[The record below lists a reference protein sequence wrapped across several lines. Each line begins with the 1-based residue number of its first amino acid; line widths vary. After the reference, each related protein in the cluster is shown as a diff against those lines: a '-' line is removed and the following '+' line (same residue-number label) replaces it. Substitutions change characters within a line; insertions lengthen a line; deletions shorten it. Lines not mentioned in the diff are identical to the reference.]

1 MYGSDFYLF
10 FLVQFYGFAGPT
22 MVQLGVQQVSPRLI
36 VRSITMLSKFGL
48 FLLTESSQA
57 LSESDESG

>member
-1 MYGSDFYLF
+1 
-10 FLVQFYGFAGPT
+10 